1 MQGRKNTV
9 KEKKVL
15 QQQLYTV
22 AFVDLSIKLILDSS
36 SLFQRPEWLDTL
48 FLLIFFGCIGWKFL
62 LQRFTKPMLLGIG
75 IIGILFALISFK
87 MNYFFLLF
95 TFCGVAAAQ
104 DVDLKKVFRTTSV
117 IKLIMI
123 LLHVFPYIVTAII
136 SPEEIDYVY
145 RDGVRRHYFYM
156 GHANTF
162 SMYVGW
168 ALLEFTYAFY
178 DQLRKRDL
186 LIIWGINYI
195 VYMFTDSNTSLIV
208 MSICLLGFLLERA
221 APERMY
227 GILKFGSQY
236 LFAFCSVFFSIITIG
251 FTSMPAPLKQM
262 YLWLNDFFTGRLIF
276 GSFVYENFGIAW
288 LGNKRV
294 HLPETTFFEGFW
306 VDTLVFDNSYIYLLV
321 YYGAVFLPI
330 FSLAFVIVGKDKKRD
345 ITRNVENM
353 LLIGYSFYAI
363 MEQYAIN
370 AVLCFPILFVGKRMY
385 EMYEEKQR
393 LKKQGKSGEQ
403 HECSV
408 ECSNTSI

>member
-1 MQGRKNTV
+1 MKQ
-9 KEKKVL
+9 KKVL

-22 AFVDLSIKLILDSS
+22 AFVDLALKYMLEPS
-36 SLFQRPEWLDTL
+36 SLYVRPEWLDTL
-48 FLLIFFGCIGWKFL
+48 FLLVFFGCIGWKLL

-75 IIGILFALISFK
+75 ITGVLFALVSFK
-87 MNYFFLLF
+87 MHYFFLLF

-104 DVDLKKVFRTTSV
+104 DVDLKKVFRITSV
-117 IKLIMI
+117 IKIIMI

-136 SPEEIDYVY
+136 SPEQIDYVY

-178 DQLRKRDL
+178 EQLRKKDL
-186 LIIWGINYI
+186 LIIWGLNFI
-195 VYMFTDSNTSLIV
+195 VYLFTDSNTSLIV
-208 MSICLLGFLLERA
+208 MSICFIGFLLERA
-221 APERMY
+221 EPEKMY

-236 LFAFCSVFFSIITIG
+236 LFAFCAVFFTVITIF
-251 FTSMPAPLKQM
+251 FTSMPAPLKKV
-262 YLWLNDFFTGRLIF
+262 YLVLNDLFTGRLIF
-276 GSFVYENFGIAW
+276 GSFVYENFGVAW
-288 LGNKRV
+288 LGNLSVR
-294 HLPETTFFEGFW
+294 LPETTFFEGFW
-306 VDTLVFDNSYIYLLV
+306 LDTLVFDNSYIYLLV

-330 FSLAFVIVGKDKKRD
+330 FSLAFVIVGRDKRHD
-345 ITRNVENM
+345 LARNVENV

-385 EMYEEKQR
+385 QMYEEKQR

-403 HECSV
+403 HECSI

>member
-1 MQGRKNTV
+1 MKQN
-9 KEKKVL
+9 KVL

-22 AFVDLSIKLILDSS
+22 AFVDLALKYMLEPS
-36 SLFQRPEWLDTL
+36 SLYVRPEWLDTL
-48 FLLIFFGCIGWKFL
+48 FLLVFFGCIGWKLL

-75 IIGILFALISFK
+75 ITGVLFALVSFK
-87 MNYFFLLF
+87 MHYFFLLF

-104 DVDLKKVFRTTSV
+104 DVDLKKVFRITSV
-117 IKLIMI
+117 IKIIMI

-136 SPEEIDYVY
+136 SPEQIDYVY

-178 DQLRKRDL
+178 EQLRKRDL
-186 LIIWGINYI
+186 LIIWGLNFI
-195 VYMFTDSNTSLIV
+195 VYLFTDSNTSLIV
-208 MSICLLGFLLERA
+208 MSICFIGFLLERA
-221 APERMY
+221 EPEKMY

-236 LFAFCSVFFSIITIG
+236 LFAFCAVFFTVITIF
-251 FTSMPAPLKQM
+251 FTSMPAPLKKV
-262 YLWLNDFFTGRLIF
+262 YLVLNDLFTGRLIF
-276 GSFVYENFGIAW
+276 GSFVYENFGVAW
-288 LGNKRV
+288 LGNLSVR
-294 HLPETTFFEGFW
+294 LPETTFFEGFW
-306 VDTLVFDNSYIYLLV
+306 LDTLVFDNSYIYLLV

-330 FSLAFVIVGKDKKRD
+330 FSLAFVIVGRDKRHD
-345 ITRNVENM
+345 LARNVENV

-385 EMYEEKQR
+385 QMYEEKQR

-403 HECSV
+403 HEYSI